1 MSPVDA
7 AGLVG
12 DRVRGI
18 AEYAPE
24 PLEAVSERLGMA
36 VEDLI
41 KLDANENPYG
51 PTEHALSALR
61 NYDAYHL
68 YPDAISRRLR
78 QAIGEWLHVDPEC
91 IVVGNGSD
99 ELIDLIFKLLRPG
112 PDGGGIARVLDCQP
126 TFGMYRFYGTSHDL
140 EVVDVPRRGDFAL
153 DVPAIEAFCDAHGGA
168 SILFVASP
176 NNPDGRLLPEEDL
189 QHLLAL
195 PLLVVLDEAYVD
207 FSGMSRVRWVA
218 AHENLIV
225 LRTFSKWAGLAGLR
239 VGYGVF
245 PGALMTAV
253 WRLKSPYNVNVAAQV
268 AALATLEHLEEAKA
282 NVARIVSER
291 RRLVAELRRLPS
303 LCVYDSDANF
313 VLLDVRAVGA
323 DRVREAMEARGIL
336 LRYYHGE
343 GRHDHV
349 RVTVGTPAQNDVLL
363 EVFRAL
369 DERSEHD
376 GRQA

>member
-1 MSPVDA
+1 
-7 AGLVG
+7 
-12 DRVRGI
+12 
-18 AEYAPE
+18 
-24 PLEAVSERLGMA
+24 
-36 VEDLI
+36 
-41 KLDANENPYG
+41 
-51 PTEHALSALR
+51 
-61 NYDAYHL
+61 
-68 YPDAISRRLR
+68 
-78 QAIGEWLHVDPEC
+78 
-91 IVVGNGSD
+91 
-99 ELIDLIFKLLRPG
+99 
-112 PDGGGIARVLDCQP
+112 
-126 TFGMYRFYGTSHDL
+126 
-140 EVVDVPRRGDFAL
+140 
-153 DVPAIEAFCDAHGGA
+153 
-168 SILFVASP
+168 
-176 NNPDGRLLPEEDL
+176 
-189 QHLLAL
+189 
-195 PLLVVLDEAYVD
+195 
-207 FSGMSRVRWVA
+207 
-218 AHENLIV
+218 
-225 LRTFSKWAGLAGLR
+225 
-239 VGYGVF
+239 
-245 PGALMTAV
+245 MTAV